1 MAFRDFIPHLLTH
14 VFSDFGHLHE
24 VYGLL
29 QAHFQEFTPVEQE
42 AVLEGIRVIYVCGD
56 DAVIR
61 LRRIQRVWLSAIQ
74 GKGSNEGDA
83 WFTELQADPSLGG
96 MSPHPDFHSYHKSFS
111 GFGSSPYTVQQ
122 LQAFAD
128 GGVLIDALNAFEPP
142 RNSWDGPTTRALTD
156 MLADAVVES
165 PRNFLAIL
173 PDFVRAKRPYQY
185 AVIDGFKRLWDAEDK
200 RNRLDW
206 YTAWPKLIEF
216 FDTLITS
223 NDFWDEIAIEDDDL
237 SPNRDWIPPLIS
249 EMLRSGTRDDKTAF
263 DPSLLTKAWALIQV
277 LLSKSPA
284 QMTAEGKDAMN
295 SAINSSK
302 GKAVEAMV
310 DCALRRCRVRHSET
324 GTHDDEWKAMQPC
337 FDAEIAQCR
346 NANYEFSTLAAAYL
360 NQLRYLSPDWIGQNF
375 LAIFPLDFPANCLCA
390 LGGLA
395 FSNPTGIVYEDLAH
409 HGILAWALGQEMLG
423 SVARESLLQ
432 RIGLAYLV
440 GKESLDGPHL
450 GILFDIKHEADLVEI
465 TSYFWSVS
473 NQKLEPAHI
482 ERILA
487 FWNRCVE
494 WSAGL
499 EKAPASLLSALGTLS
514 CYLSVIGKREHT
526 LLAAVAPFVA
536 VNRNA
541 DRFLDTLEKLAPDYP
556 EVICDVFERM
566 LSTYKPSYDFQGR
579 IKSIITALSQDKR
592 TRQRSLMFA
601 NELLDSMPE
610 MLELH
615 QRLTASPLS

>member
-1 MAFRDFIPHLLTH
+1 
-14 VFSDFGHLHE
+14 
-24 VYGLL
+24 
-29 QAHFQEFTPVEQE
+29 
-42 AVLEGIRVIYVCGD
+42 
-56 DAVIR
+56 
-61 LRRIQRVWLSAIQ
+61 
-74 GKGSNEGDA
+74 
-83 WFTELQADPSLGG
+83 
-96 MSPHPDFHSYHKSFS
+96 
-111 GFGSSPYTVQQ
+111 
-122 LQAFAD
+122 
-128 GGVLIDALNAFEPP
+128 
-142 RNSWDGPTTRALTD
+142 
-156 MLADAVVES
+156 
-165 PRNFLAIL
+165 
-173 PDFVRAKRPYQY
+173 
-185 AVIDGFKRLWDAEDK
+185 
-200 RNRLDW
+200 
-206 YTAWPKLIEF
+206 
-216 FDTLITS
+216 
-223 NDFWDEIAIEDDDL
+223 
-237 SPNRDWIPPLIS
+237 PLIS

-263 DPSLLTKAWALIQV
+263 DPSLLTKAWELIQV

-284 QMTAEGKDAMN
+284 QMTAEEKDAMN

-324 GTHDDEWKAMQPC
+324 GTHDGEWKAMQPC

-360 NQLRYLSPDWIGQNF
+360 NQLRYLSPDWISQNF
-375 LAIFPLDFPANCLCA
+375 LAIFPFDFPANRLCA

-395 FSNPTGIVYEDLAH
+395 FSHPTGIVYEDLAH

-482 ERILA
+482 EKILA

-499 EKAPASLLSALGTLS
+499 EKAPASLLSALSTLS
-514 CYLSVIGKREHT
+514 CYLPVICKHEHT

-536 VNRNA
+536 VNHNA

-566 LSTYKPSYDFQGR
+566 LSTYKPSYDFKGR
-579 IKSIITALSQDKR
+579 IKSIITALSQHKR
-592 TRQRSLMFA
+592 TRQQSL
-601 NELLDSMPE
+601 
-610 MLELH
+610 
-615 QRLTASPLS
+615 